1 MSTVFILLLVAIAA
15 VALFL
20 ALPASQLATLV
31 RKGAPAGLVGGG
43 VLLLFARQFA
53 FGAMLIAAGMALR
66 RRMHRLAPPTSR
78 VGGRQQTS
86 RVRSAALEMELDH
99 ESGEMEGVVLAG
111 SFEGSSLADL
121 DREELI
127 TLRREIRDDGSSIA
141 LLDAYLDRR
150 FTRWREDAEADGDT
164 GQARPASTGPMGE
177 EEAYEV
183 LGLAPGASRQDITT
197 AHRRLMKGLHPDG
210 GGSTFLAAKVNEAKD
225 VLLSAHG

>member
-1 MSTVFILLLVAIAA
+1 MSTAFILLLLAVVAL
-15 VALFL
+15 VLFL
-20 ALPASQLATLV
+20 ALPASQLAVLL
-31 RKGAPAGLVGGG
+31 RNGAPVGLMGGG

-53 FGAMLIAAGMALR
+53 FGAMLIGVGMALGH
-66 RRMHRLAPPTSR
+66 RMRHLAPPTTR
-78 VGGRQQTS
+78 MGGGQQTS

-111 SFEGSSLADL
+111 SFEGSRLADL

-127 TLRREIRDDGSSIA
+127 TLRREICDDGSSIA

-150 FTRWREDAEADGDT
+150 FARWREDAEADGDT

-183 LGLAPGASRQDITT
+183 LGLAAGASREDITI